1 MKRFNYFVMS
11 LISAA
16 AFTFT
21 ACSSSDDLNGG
32 GAGESKVDGFYMT
45 LSVQAPT
52 NGGSRTAENKD
63 LEATIAE
70 SKVTSGT
77 FFLVDANNKIVF
89 RQFINSAS
97 TEDNYVGLLPAD
109 GKTGA
114 TTLRI
119 KVENVVAGAKYN
131 AYFLA
136 NAKEFEEGSTFDAA
150 KHFTAT
156 EKFAKPYANDNA
168 FVMFNQNDE
177 SVNGNNYTVTF
188 TDDNKVETNP
198 AVVTY
203 GNTPNSPIKIERLAA
218 RIDEPTSNVTEIK
231 PIKEGVEVTLAEKR
245 AMEDAINKVESVK
258 LTAYAISNAAN
269 KSYIMQNWNND
280 KNLVIPNTLTGF
292 QYYQPTTE
300 FGSPSKLENAEYFT
314 TVTASSTNKDYVFEN
329 NAGTET
335 ANATAMY
342 FEYTVTLKDMTAADF
357 TDGTFYRYNNIIFKS
372 FADIKKAYNDVAGLF
387 EGKTPEELKDEL
399 AAAKVADDAEEELS
413 KFRTKY
419 DIEVF
424 NEGKTYYKQVIKDQ
438 WINTENV
445 IQRNSVYQLTVNNIF
460 NVGAQVPNGEPDTD
474 GMFYLDVKVSVNPWV
489 LNVQNVDLK

>member
-52 NGGSRTAENKD
+52 NGGSRTEENNPV
-63 LEATIAE
+63 EATTDE
-70 SKVTSGT
+70 SDVTSGT
-77 FFLVDANNKIVF
+77 FYLVDANNNVAFTKTISAQEWADSKIPT
-89 RQFINSAS
+89 QGQ
-97 TEDNYVGLLPAD
+97 T
-109 GKTGA
+109 GKSQLKIEVEKVAAGA
-114 TTLRI
+114 TY
-119 KVENVVAGAKYN
+119 KV
-131 AYFLA
+131 YFLA
-136 NAKEFEEGSTFDAA
+136 NTTDASPWSSVVSA
-150 KHFTAT
+150 GTSPFVGNYADAT
-156 EKFAKPYANDNA
+156 KFA
-168 FVMFNQNDE
+168 MFNQNDPTWD
-177 SVNGNNYTVTF
+177 GNKYTVIF
-188 TDDNKVETNP
+188 TDDNKDINNP
-198 AVVTY
+198 ASVTRD
-203 GNTPNSPIKIERLAA
+203 GVESPIKIERITA
-218 RIDEPTSNVTEIK
+218 RIDQPSAASTTLNPVYSGSDVTD
-231 PIKEGVEVTLAEKR
+231 AEKR
-245 AMEDAINKVESVK
+245 AMEDAVNKVQSIS
-258 LTAYAISNAAN
+258 LTGYAIAN
-269 KSYIMQNWNND
+269 LPNQTYLMQHWTDKTLEIPTAGLSYFQEAD
-280 KNLVIPNTLTGF
+280 KLG
-292 QYYQPTTE
+292 TTTH
-300 FGSPSKLENAEYFT
+300 FT
-314 TVTASSTNKDYVFEN
+314 NPDFFKEITATSSNKDYVFEN
-329 NAGTET
+329 NSEAK
-335 ANATAMY
+335 ATTMY
-342 FEYTVTLKDMTAADF
+342 FEYTVTLKDMTGADF

-438 WINTENV
+438 WIKTENV

-460 NVGAQVPNGEPDTD
+460 NVGAQVPNGEPDTN
-474 GMFYLDVKVSVNPWV
+474 GMFYLDVEVSVNPWV